1 MRRRQRM
8 MLELIMLLFCII
20 GSGFGS
26 GSETALVS
34 ASRTRL
40 QHMASQGVRRARLA
54 IEILNQRER
63 TLTATLIVTNI
74 FNIAG
79 GAIATVSFRR
89 WLGSL
94 APIVAIVVM
103 TSVLLVISE
112 IVPKAYFRQHADG
125 MLVRSGAVWRLL
137 SWILAPVTYPVQVL
151 TNFVFRLFRSQPKSL
166 YTTREEIKLVLEE
179 SVERG
184 GLGRHEQEMLEST
197 LDYATTIVREVMVPI
212 TEVALLLETAN
223 TQELIALAREQGHTR
238 IPVYRERVDQIVGL
252 VNVFD
257 VLYDKHR
264 KTFIRPYM
272 RPARLVPDTKAIDE
286 LFLEMQRARESL
298 SVVVNEFGACIG
310 IVALEDIIEEIFG
323 ELADEHEDLTPEI
336 QKKGPG
342 RFRVSARTD
351 IDDLN
356 DETGLAIS
364 KVGFDT
370 VGGYVLYRL
379 GRIPRKGETFAD
391 GDLTVHIIEADRY
404 GVKMVELIRTE
415 PESSSG
421 VEKGPSG

>member
-1 MRRRQRM
+1 MT
-8 MLELIMLLFCII
+8 LELVMLLFCIL

-40 QHMASQGVRRARLA
+40 QHMATEGVQRARFA
-54 IEILNQRER
+54 IEILSQRER
-63 TLTATLIVTNI
+63 ILTATLIVTNI

-79 GAIATVSFRR
+79 GAIATVSFQR
-89 WLGSL
+89 WAGSL
-94 APIVAIVVM
+94 APIVATVVM

-112 IVPKAYFRQHADG
+112 IVPKAYFRHHADG
-125 MLVRSGAVWRLL
+125 MLVKSGAVWRVL
-137 SWILAPVTYPVQVL
+137 SWILAPVTFPVQIL
-151 TNFVFRLFRSQPKSL
+151 TNLVFGLFRSRPRSL

-179 SVERG
+179 SVENG
-184 GLGRHEQEMLEST
+184 GLKRHEQEMLEST

-212 TEVALLLETAN
+212 SELALLLETAK
-223 TQELIALAREQGHTR
+223 TQELIAVARECGYTR

-272 RPARLVPDTKAIDE
+272 RPARLVPDTKGIDE

-298 SVVVNEFGACIG
+298 TVVVNEFGACIG

-323 ELADEHEDLTPEI
+323 ELSDEHEDATPEI

-351 IDDLN
+351 IDDFN
-356 DETGLAIS
+356 DETGLTIH
-364 KVGFDT
+364 KVGFET
-370 VGGYVLYRL
+370 VGGYVLHRL
-379 GRIPRKGETFAD
+379 GRIPRKGETFTD
-391 GDLTVHIIEADRY
+391 GDLTVHVIEADRY
-404 GVKMVELIRTE
+404 GVKTVELIQRE
-415 PESSSG
+415 PEKPPEEEAK
-421 VEKGPSG
+421 V

>member
-1 MRRRQRM
+1 MI
-8 MLELIMLLFCII
+8 LELIMLLLCII
-20 GSGFGS
+20 GSAFGS

-40 QHMASQGVRRARLA
+40 QHMAAEGIRRARLA
-54 IEILNQRER
+54 IEVLNKREG

-79 GAIATVSFRR
+79 GAIATVTFRR
-89 WLGSL
+89 WLGWL
-94 APIVAIVVM
+94 APIVATIVM

-125 MLVRSGAVWRLL
+125 MLVKSGAVWTIL
-137 SWILAPVTYPVQVL
+137 SWILAPITYPVQAL

-166 YTTREEIKLVLEE
+166 YTTREEIKLVIEE

-184 GLGRHEQEMLEST
+184 GLGRQEKEMLESA

-223 TQELIALAREQGHTR
+223 TRELIAHARERGHTR

-257 VLYDKHR
+257 VLYDKDR

-272 RPARLVPDTKAIDE
+272 RPARLVPDTKAIDA

-310 IVALEDIIEEIFG
+310 IVTLEDIIEEIFG

-342 RFRVSARTD
+342 RFFVSARTD

-356 DETGLAIS
+356 DETGLSIS
-364 KVGFDT
+364 KVGFET
-370 VGGYVLYRL
+370 VGGYVLHRL
-379 GRIPRKGETFAD
+379 GRIPRKGETFSD

-404 GVKMVELIRTE
+404 GVKMMELIQKE
-415 PESSSG
+415 PTSNSG
-421 VEKGPSG
+421 AEEGPSG

>member
-1 MRRRQRM
+1 M
-8 MLELIMLLFCII
+8 MLEIVMLLVCIL

-40 QHMASQGVRRARLA
+40 QHMATEGVRRARLA
-54 IEILNQRER
+54 IQILNQRER
-63 TLTATLIVTNI
+63 ILTATLIVTNI

-79 GAIATVSFRR
+79 GAIATVSFQR
-89 WLGSL
+89 WVGSL
-94 APIVAIVVM
+94 APIVATLVM

-112 IVPKAYFRQHADG
+112 IIPKAYFRHHADG
-125 MLVRSGAVWRLL
+125 MLVKSGAVWRIL
-137 SWILAPVTYPVQVL
+137 SWILAPITFPVQIL
-151 TNFVFRLFRSQPKSL
+151 TNLVFRLFRSRPRSL
-166 YTTREEIKLVLEE
+166 YTTREEIKLILEE

-184 GLGRHEQEMLEST
+184 GLGRYEQEMLEST
-197 LDYATTIVREVMVPI
+197 LDYATTIVREVMVPMS
-212 TEVALLLETAN
+212 EVALLLETAH
-223 TQELIALAREQGHTR
+223 TRELISLARERGHTR

-272 RPARLVPDTKAIDE
+272 RPARLVPDTKGIDD
-286 LFLEMQRARESL
+286 LFLEMQQAHESL
-298 SVVVNEFGACIG
+298 TVVVNEFGACIG

-323 ELADEHEDLTPEI
+323 ELADEYEDLTPEI
-336 QKKGPG
+336 QKKEPG
-342 RFRVSARTD
+342 RFQVSARTD

-364 KVGFDT
+364 KVGFET
-370 VGGYVLYRL
+370 VGGYVLHYL
-379 GRIPRKGETFAD
+379 GRIPRKGETFTD
-391 GDLTVHIIEADRY
+391 GDLTVHVVEADRY
-404 GVKMVELIRTE
+404 GVKMVEMIWKN
-415 PESSSG
+415 P
-421 VEKGPSG
+421 

>member
-1 MRRRQRM
+1 MI
-8 MLELIMLLFCII
+8 LELIMLLVCIV

-40 QHMASQGVRRARLA
+40 QHMAAEGIRRAQLA

-63 TLTATLIVTNI
+63 ILTATLIVTNI

-94 APIVAIVVM
+94 APIVATIVM

-125 MLVRSGAVWRLL
+125 MLVKSGAVWTIL
-137 SWILAPVTYPVQVL
+137 SWILAPTTYPVQAL

-166 YTTREEIKLVLEE
+166 YTTRQEIKLVIEE

-184 GLGRHEQEMLEST
+184 GLGRHEQEMLESA

-223 TQELIALAREQGHTR
+223 TRELIALAREWGHTR

-257 VLYDKHR
+257 VLYDKDR

-272 RPARLVPDTKAIDE
+272 RPARLVPDTKAIDA
-286 LFLEMQRARESL
+286 LFMEMQRARESL

-310 IVALEDIIEEIFG
+310 IVTLEDIIEEIFG

-342 RFRVSARTD
+342 RFCVSARTD

-356 DETGLAIS
+356 NETGLAIS
-364 KVGFDT
+364 KAGFET
-370 VGGYVLYRL
+370 VGGYVLHRL
-379 GRIPRKGETFAD
+379 GRIPRKGETFSD

-404 GVKMVELIRTE
+404 GVKMMELIRKE
-415 PESSSG
+415 PESKSRA
-421 VEKGPSG
+421 EKEPSD